1 MSRILPRTGGGCD
14 GLTSG
19 TRGLET
25 VPIHPILNSVERDP
39 MATLPTSEIRTA
51 LISWKGELLKL
62 AVDFPEHFTASI
74 VEARLDAMDAA
85 LLAIDGS
92 TTVTLTPATCAI

>member
-1 MSRILPRTGGGCD
+1 MPLSEPSTRLPQTPQMPYD
-14 GLTSG
+14 DLSSQG
-19 TRGLET
+19 T
-25 VPIHPILNSVERDP
+25 P

-92 TTVTLTPATCAI
+92 TTVTLTPATCAA

>member
-1 MSRILPRTGGGCD
+1 MMT
-14 GLTSG
+14 
-19 TRGLET
+19 
-25 VPIHPILNSVERDP
+25 SVERDP